1 MTALPVG
8 DARRLR
14 PAARRTAWAAALL
27 AAAIGATALA
37 VNVAAREGEPQRT
50 SLLPKGASV
59 VVALDLSL
67 SIPEVAYVRMRNA
80 MNELAVSDARVGLV
94 LFSDIAYEV
103 LPIGSPT
110 SELKPVLRY
119 LTPVPGEFN
128 ERTGGPLYETDP
140 WSGGFRG
147 GTRISAAIERAQE
160 MIEREGGAG
169 SVLLISD
176 LDTADADA
184 EPLGAALARLRQAKI
199 PMRIVPL
206 YPLDENR
213 AYFSSQVGREAF
225 TDWNRFFAAGGI
237 TERFEPPSARPPL
250 GLVLAG
256 VLLLLVLGLNELRC
270 RRLDLPRAAKG
281 SA

>member
-1 MTALPVG
+1 MTAIPVG
-8 DARRLR
+8 AAGRLR
-14 PAARRTAWAAALL
+14 RAARRTAWISALL
-27 AAAIGATALA
+27 AASVGAAALA
-37 VNVAAREGEPQRT
+37 VNVTARQGEPRRT
-50 SLLPKGASV
+50 SLLPEGASV

-67 SIPEVAYVRMRNA
+67 SIPEVAYARMRNA
-80 MNELAVSDARVGLV
+80 MNELAASDARVGLV

-110 SELKPVLRY
+110 EELKPVLKY
-119 LTPVPGEFN
+119 LTPVPGEIN
-128 ERTGGPLYETDP
+128 DRTGGPLYAADP

-147 GTRISAAIERAQE
+147 GTRISSAIERARE
-160 MIEREGGAG
+160 LIEREGGAG

-176 LDTADADA
+176 LDTADVDA
-184 EPLGAALARLRQAKI
+184 EPLGAALARLRQAEI

-213 AYFSSQVGREAF
+213 AYFASQVGPEAF

-237 TERFEPPSARPPL
+237 SERFEPPRASPPR

-256 VLLLLVLGLNELRC
+256 VLLLLALAANELRC
-270 RRLDLPRAAKG
+270 RRLDLP
-281 SA
+281 SARGTA